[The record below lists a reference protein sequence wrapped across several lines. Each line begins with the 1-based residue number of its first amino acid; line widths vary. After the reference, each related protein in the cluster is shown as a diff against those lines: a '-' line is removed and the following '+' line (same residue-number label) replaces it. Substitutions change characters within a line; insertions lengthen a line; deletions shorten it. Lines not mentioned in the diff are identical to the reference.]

1 MDHPAS
7 IIHTHSYLQLR
18 RDFDKYAGEISIDT
32 FALQKS
38 RHRRFFFSSPSFF
51 FFFFNG

>member
-7 IIHTHSYLQLR
+7 IIHTHWYLQLR

-38 RHRRFFFSSPSFF
+38 RRFFFSSPFLLF
-51 FFFFNG
+51 LLF